1 MSNFIPTDADVT
13 DIRKIL
19 TLGEDVVC
27 FRNREDLLDKVDYYL
42 SHEEERQIMIE
53 RGRKIALE
61 KMTFRGLMERV
72 LDKLAEGVE
81 ENE

>member
-1 MSNFIPTDADVT
+1 
-13 DIRKIL
+13 
-19 TLGEDVVC
+19 
-27 FRNREDLLDKVDYYL
+27 
-42 SHEEERQIMIE
+42 MIE